1 MAKLIDDENE
11 RRDRCLKFDEVS
23 SERGRER
30 EGEKSIIMH
39 AEQLL

>member
-23 SERGRER
+23 NERGRER